1 LFERVAHQHRRDREQ
16 AEGRKSIHH
25 VECDTGV
32 EAVFGRKWDQ
42 MTAGRIV
49 ALIFAILLLLPAGL
63 ILALLADSPVPAT
76 REDYQVILPILAAI
90 LSPAALLFW
99 VAFRPRR

>member
-1 LFERVAHQHRRDREQ
+1 
-16 AEGRKSIHH
+16 
-25 VECDTGV
+25 
-32 EAVFGRKWDQ
+32 

-49 ALIFAILLLLPAGL
+49 ALIFAILLLLPGGC
-63 ILALLADSPVPAT
+63 ILALLADAPVPAT

-90 LSPAALLFW
+90 LSGAALLFW